1 MTFGKAIRT
10 ARVRAGLTQA
20 TVAADCHIST
30 QYLCDLEQDRRG
42 PHDDDLILILAAR
55 LYLPYGYLV
64 FLAGRIPWGMWEGLK
79 AWPVDAGMA
88 DAAWEAF
95 ARVMRGEDR
104 P

>member
-1 MTFGKAIRT
+1 MTFGKAVLAART
-10 ARVRAGLTQA
+10 RAGLTQA
-20 TVAADCHIST
+20 TVAADCHISA

-42 PHDDDLILILAAR
+42 PPDDALILILAVR

-64 FLAGRIPWGMWEGLK
+64 FLAGRIPRGIWNSLK
-79 AWPVDAGMA
+79 AWPVEPRVA

-95 ARVMRGEDR
+95 ARVMRGEDQ

>member
-1 MTFGKAIRT
+1 MTFGNAILASRT
-10 ARVRAGLTQA
+10 RAGLTQA
-20 TVAADCHIST
+20 TVAADCHISA

-42 PHDDDLILILAAR
+42 PPDDDLILSLAAR

-64 FLAGRIPWGMWEGLK
+64 FLAGRIPRGMWEGLK
-79 AWPVDAGMA
+79 AWPVDSRVA

-95 ARVMRGEDR
+95 ARVMRGEET